1 MKKEH
6 KLTTKEEKKPSNK
19 QLGSVF
25 IKNVMANSAIL
36 NGLKDH

>member
-6 KLTTKEEKKPSNK
+6 KLTRKEEKKPSNK

-25 IKNVMANSAIL
+25 IKNVMAILAIL
-36 NGLKDH
+36 QFFLNA